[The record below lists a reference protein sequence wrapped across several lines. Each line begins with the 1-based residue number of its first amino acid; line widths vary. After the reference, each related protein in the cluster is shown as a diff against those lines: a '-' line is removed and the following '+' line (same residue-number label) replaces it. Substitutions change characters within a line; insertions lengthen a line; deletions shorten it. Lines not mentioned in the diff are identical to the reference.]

1 MTKRSSIDVFDGEEI
16 DLSDDVFASSVSQRR
31 AHIAHPEFPRYPR
44 RSPGRWPPRLGCST
58 PVASRWSPRE
68 GAPADL
74 HSPSPPRSAPRRKSQ
89 RLKASASARRPPR
102 RRRRRRRPRPRPP
115 PPRTLTTRARCW
127 TSARSR
133 KVCWCAARP
142 NVTDRRTVS
151 LFFIISVRAIRMTAC
166 FVLLSQWATSASRPA
181 QTRVTWR

>member
-74 HSPSPPRSAPRRKSQ
+74 HSPSPPRSARRRPKSQ
-89 RLKASASARRPPR
+89 RLKASASARYPP
-102 RRRRRRRPRPRPP
+102 RRRRRRPRPRPP
-115 PPRTLTTRARCW
+115 PPRTRTTRARCW
-127 TSARSR
+127 TSVRSR

-151 LFFIISVRAIRMTAC
+151 FIFISVRAISITSC
-166 FVLLSQWATSASRPA
+166 FVQLSQWATSASRLVR
-181 QTRVTWR
+181 TRVTWR